1 MITKYINDLTN
12 ILEMLGNIEKDLNL
26 INYKENEKKIF
37 YTIAC
42 QISNTGSC
50 NISDVI
56 NISGYSRSTVY
67 KTIKKFEYNNLIILK
82 QSKTDKREFNLIFS
96 T

>member
-1 MITKYINDLTN
+1 MSKKYIKDLTN
-12 ILEMLGNIEKDLNL
+12 ILEMLANIEKDLNL

-42 QISNTGSC
+42 QISDIGSC

-56 NISGYSRSTVY
+56 NKSGYSRSTVY
-67 KTIKKFEYNNLIILK
+67 KTIQKFESDNLIILK
-82 QSKTDKREFNLIFS
+82 QSKIDKREFNLVLS